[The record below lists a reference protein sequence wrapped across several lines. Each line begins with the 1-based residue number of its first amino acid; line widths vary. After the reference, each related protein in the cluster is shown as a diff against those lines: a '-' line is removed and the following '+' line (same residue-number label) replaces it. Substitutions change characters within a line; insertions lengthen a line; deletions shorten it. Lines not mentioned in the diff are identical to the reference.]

1 MPGPHLLQTLSRC
14 WGRGAHSS
22 SEPPGTGPRAGA
34 QTQSP
39 GRGHT
44 EALLIAWSLG
54 PTTCH
59 RGTSA
64 CRAEQR
70 SCLRPGATSHP
81 SCVSAPG
88 CWGADLSPVHCSP
101 GYTPPPL
108 TACLLSAQCQR
119 LPPAQL
125 LVPAGQPAAPGPALC
140 SHQGDGDSPG
150 PPQSLAGEW
159 LWRMGTGWGA
169 EGRGVP
175 SAGHGPAG
183 GPRARV
189 GASSRWGREGSTGAL
204 RETPPASPPPEG
216 CRFSRPRR
224 DRGSGPPEVGLS
236 LP

>member
-1 MPGPHLLQTLSRC
+1 MRAKRSSGLACAQAPPATLPVSQPLGVGELTSLLCT
-14 WGRGAHSS
+14 AV
-22 SEPPGTGPRAGA
+22 RA
-34 QTQSP
+34 
-39 GRGHT
+39 
-44 EALLIAWSLG
+44 
-54 PTTCH
+54 
-59 RGTSA
+59 
-64 CRAEQR
+64 
-70 SCLRPGATSHP
+70 
-81 SCVSAPG
+81 
-88 CWGADLSPVHCSP
+88 
-101 GYTPPPL
+101 TPPPL

-125 LVPAGQPAAPGPALC
+125 LVPAGQPAAPGPALR

-175 SAGHGPAG
+175 SAGHEPAG